1 MKSEN
6 LDALQ
11 IANSPAI
18 WALCAVGVALVLV
31 ETIMFFRLAR
41 KTAKEGIVDLSAKQC
56 TRAVRAGVVSAIGPA
71 FGVFIVMIGLIAVL
85 GGPIAWLRLSVI
97 GGATTE
103 LTAAQVGVAAL
114 GGDLASALTMEQL
127 SNAWWTMSINAC
139 GWLIVVWA
147 LGSRMEKV
155 RQKIGGG
162 DERWLSVF
170 SSAAT
175 LGIFGAFNS
184 EYIVTAAQSVD
195 ISIIIAMIVSAVCMA
210 LFMWLSN
217 HKFKWLSEYC
227 LGLAMLAGILV
238 GLIIS

>member
-1 MKSEN
+1 MKTEN

-18 WALCAVGVALVLV
+18 WALCAVGVVLV
-31 ETIMFFRLAR
+31 FVETVMFFRLAR
-41 KTAKEGIVDLSAKQC
+41 KTARDGIVDLSAKQC
-56 TRAVRAGVVSAIGPA
+56 TRAVRAGVVSAIGPS

-85 GGPIAWLRLSVI
+85 GGPIAWMRLSVI

-103 LTAAQVGVAAL
+103 LTAAQVGVSAL
-114 GGDLASALTMEQL
+114 GGDLSDALTMEQL

-139 GWLIVVWA
+139 GWLLVVWI

-155 RQKIGGG
+155 RQRIGGS

-184 EYIVTAAQSVD
+184 EYIVTAVQSAD
-195 ISIIIAMIVSAVCMA
+195 ISVIIAMVVSAVAMGI
-210 LFMWLSN
+210 LMWLSKN
-217 HKFKWLSEYC
+217 KLKWLAEYC
-227 LGLAMLAGILV
+227 LGIAMLAGILV
-238 GLIIS
+238 GLAIS

>member
-1 MKSEN
+1 MKGEN

-18 WALCAVGVALVLV
+18 WALCAVGVVLVLI
-31 ETIMFFRLAR
+31 ETVMFFRLAR
-41 KTAKEGIVDLSAKQC
+41 KTAKDGIVDLSAKQC
-56 TRAVRAGVVSAIGPA
+56 TRAVRAGVVSAIGPS

-85 GGPIAWLRLSVI
+85 GGPIAWMRLSVI

-103 LTAAQVGVAAL
+103 LTAAEVGVSAL
-114 GGDLASALTMEQL
+114 GGDLASSLTMEQL

-139 GWLIVVWA
+139 GWLLVVWI

-184 EYIVTAAQSVD
+184 EYVVTAVQAADMSVV
-195 ISIIIAMIVSAVCMA
+195 IAMLVSAACMA
-210 LFMWLSN
+210 VLLWLAH

-227 LGLAMLAGILV
+227 LGFSMLAGILV
-238 GLIIS
+238 GLAIS

>member
-1 MKSEN
+1 MKNET

-18 WALCAVGVALVLV
+18 WLLCAVGVILVLA
-31 ETIMFFRLAR
+31 ETVLFFRLAR
-41 KTAKEGIVDLSAKQC
+41 KTAKEGLVDLSPKQC

-85 GGPIAWLRLSVI
+85 GGPIAWMRLSVI

-103 LTAAQVGVAAL
+103 LTAASVGVSAL
-114 GGDLASALTMEQL
+114 GGDLASDLTLEQL

-139 GWLIVVWA
+139 GWLLVVWL

-162 DERWLSVF
+162 DDRWLSVF
-170 SSAAT
+170 STAAT
-175 LGIFGAFNS
+175 LGIFGAFTS
-184 EYIVTAAQSVD
+184 EYVVTAAQSAD
-195 ISIIIAMIVSAVCMA
+195 FSIIIAMVVSAASMA
-210 LFMWLSN
+210 VLLWLAN
-217 HKFKWLSEYC
+217 NKFKWLSEYC
-227 LGLAMLAGILV
+227 LGIAMLIGIIV